1 MLLDSKNCS
10 DEFLNSFVD
19 QLLRY
24 SIFRHKT
31 GMIIFALAL
40 SLVDRQTE
48 LIYI

>member
-31 GMIIFALAL
+31 GIML
-40 SLVDRQTE
+40 SPLV
-48 LIYI
+48 LIVTKG